1 MKRGGSN
8 LSKLVNVD
16 NLIILVVVVL
26 VCVSVVLYLKNSK
39 EHFRWYGKR
48 KAIRRFKRNN
58 QRNLNTFKEDM
69 QGFLYNYLVLPNDK
83 RRAAIRNSI
92 IAGAQSGGF
101 KPNGELGCNNEWAN
115 IYNYLRTVG
124 LWTEDYKSVW
134 LNDLFEAL
142 HDEGKDKDCDEHQS
156 LV

>member
-1 MKRGGSN
+1 MEINTNCEFGYELQLVIPYAYYLYKNNLLNKTTSSFLTRELYYFSKNHKEKYKLRG
-8 LSKLVNVD
+8 
-16 NLIILVVVVL
+16 
-26 VCVSVVLYLKNSK
+26 Y
-39 EHFRWYGKR
+39 
-48 KAIRRFKRNN
+48 
-58 QRNLNTFKEDM
+58 
-69 QGFLYNYLVLPNDK
+69 
-83 RRAAIRNSI
+83 
-92 IAGAQSGGF
+92 
-101 KPNGELGCNNEWAN
+101 NNEWAN